1 MINFYQRFIP
11 YCSTILHPLTNLVQ
25 RKKKSITLGG
35 ALHAFQKGKA
45 SLVDFTK
52 LAFIERLVYLLQQ
65 MHLTLELAQ
74 RLNRNLIHN
83 TNPLCFSQPNFYRL
97 RLDIALFVM
106 NYWQSTWLLNTF
118 DTYWKLEFLQ
128 SLLTINL

>member
-25 RKKKSITLGG
+25 RKNKSITLGG

-52 LAFIERLVYLLQQ
+52 LAFIEHDPTTRISLTTDASDTGVGAVVEQEFNSQHKPIVFFSAKLLQTQ
-65 MHLTLELAQ
+65 ARYSTFCHELLAIY
-74 RLNRNLIHN
+74 LAIKH
-83 TNPLCFSQPNFYRL
+83 F
-97 RLDIALFVM
+97 
-106 NYWQSTWLLNTF
+106 
-118 DTYWKLEFLQ
+118 
-128 SLLTINL
+128 